1 MSYGEK
7 FLIVIDVADDSFD
20 YRLLKYLN
28 NISSPDLIIVVTYM
42 FDIDIAAS
50 MINKSIE
57 YCNAKNVMY
66 YFNKFF
72 SYGYIIRCDN

>member
-42 FDIDIAAS
+42 FDIDIAAG